1 MNKITYLL
9 KTGVITFSEYEM
21 AFRFKDEA
29 EYLLSSIIGHA
40 GAKEEQVKRQDTEY
54 MLAVR

>member
-1 MNKITYLL
+1 MSITYLL
-9 KTGVITFSEYEM
+9 KTGIINFSEYEM

-29 EYLLSSIIGHA
+29 EFLLSTLIGTA
-40 GAKEEQVKRQDTEY
+40 VAPEERIKRNDTEY